1 MESLIA
7 SYELNFPAFRDLL
20 STTNSLVAGSAA
32 LYAYFRERGVDPEF
46 VPGDLDI
53 WVEDTRDLVALRG
66 AYEQR
71 GNLYR
76 FSNFL
81 LQQGYNVSSK
91 FQTKHG
97 GDYDQVQHITQI
109 FSFINRQQKEIQL
122 IMITQKNIRD
132 YIEKYF
138 DLSPCVTWWNAKEN
152 YMETL
157 RPETLQHK
165 MSVMPQLEVGPREL
179 ARIQKYEARGFK
191 LQETPC
197 PAALEQD
204 ERANLEFLM
213 GQKAFDVIA
222 YEEVDAYAFLNE
234 SSYHILLQ
242 VCDQLQA
249 FHRTTLCDYM
259 KERSTTVPDMGIV
272 VDTPNRQSLP
282 SDILNIMPYSDYSI
296 YELVPFLTEEGKS
309 IYTVQCYTIDQWLH
323 SSPGAIVNISLS
335 MAEMQQENDDELD
348 EENDS
353 FLNLLENDLQEIRA
367 EHEINDF
374 NL

>member
-1 MESLIA
+1 MESLIS
-7 SYELNFPAFRDLL
+7 SYGLDFPAFRDLL

-32 LYAYFRERGVDPEF
+32 LYAYFQEHGVDPGF

-53 WVEDTRDLVALRG
+53 WIEDTRDLIALHG

-138 DLSPCVTWWNAKEN
+138 DLSPCVTWWNALEN
-152 YMETL
+152 RMKTL
-157 RPETLQHK
+157 STETLQHK
-165 MSVMPQLEVGPREL
+165 MYVMPQLEVGPREL

-191 LQETPC
+191 LQEKPC
-197 PAALEQD
+197 PAALEAD
-204 ERANLEFLM
+204 TRVNMNMLA

-222 YEEVDAYAFLNE
+222 YEEVDAYEFLNE

-249 FHRTTLCDYM
+249 FHRTTLYDYM
-259 KERSTTVPDMGIV
+259 KERTTAVPGMGLV
-272 VDTPNRQSLP
+272 VDTPHRQSLP
-282 SDILNIMPYSDYSI
+282 SEILNIMPYSDYSI
-296 YELVPFLTEEGKS
+296 YELVPFFTENGKS

-323 SSPGAIVNISLS
+323 SSPGAIIDISLS
-335 MAEMQQENDDELD
+335 MAEIDDELD

-353 FLNLLENDLQEIRA
+353 FLDQLENDLQEIR
-367 EHEINDF
+367 E
-374 NL
+374 LGSMT